1 MSFYRAQHATPWN
14 MIDLQKKENKQEQN
28 LQHVMICEKK
38 LRMIYYKKYVE
49 NKI

>member
-14 MIDLQKKENKQEQN
+14 MIDLQKQKQEQN

-38 LRMIYYKKYVE
+38 LRMI
-49 NKI
+49 